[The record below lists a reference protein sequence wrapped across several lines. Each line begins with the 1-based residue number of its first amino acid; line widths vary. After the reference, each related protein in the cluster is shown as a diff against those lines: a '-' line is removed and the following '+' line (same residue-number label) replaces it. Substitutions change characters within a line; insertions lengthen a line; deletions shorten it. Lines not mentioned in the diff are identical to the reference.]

1 MTPRSHDGYRMTGG
15 TGYAFAALACYG
27 LGDFIY
33 KRATTAGVKPHHFL
47 MGQAWCFAPAI
58 VLYGWITGTL
68 VLRTSAIWNGLAG
81 LFMFIGLFHFLRGLA
96 SGSVSIAAPI
106 FRLNFV
112 VTAAL
117 AIMVLHEP
125 LTRSMPIAL
134 ALALVAIWLLLGG
147 GERDRRAELNRGAL
161 IAILIATLSLGAA
174 NFFHALGL
182 RHGSTPETAL
192 ASQAVVFVTLATIF
206 VRVTDGAIA
215 PPRAMWKHVAA
226 AAAVL
231 LGAFLFMLYGL
242 TRGPASVLV
251 PITQMGF
258 VVTAAL
264 GIAVLREPVTAR
276 KTVGLAAA
284 LGALA
289 VLAVG

>member
-1 MTPRSHDGYRMTGG
+1 MTGG
-15 TGYAFAALACYG
+15 TGYALAALACYG

-33 KRATTAGVKPHHFL
+33 KRATAAGVKPHHFL
-47 MGQAWCFAPAI
+47 MGQAWCFTPAI
-58 VLYGWITGTL
+58 LLYAWISGTL
-68 VLRTSAIWNGLAG
+68 EPRVSALWNGLAG
-81 LFMFIGLFHFLRGLA
+81 LFMFIGLFHFLRALA
-96 SGSVSIAAPI
+96 SGQVSIAAPI

-117 AIMVLHEP
+117 AILVLHEP
-125 LTRSMPIAL
+125 FTPGMAVAL
-134 ALALVAIWLLLGG
+134 GFALVATWLLLAGG
-147 GERDRRAELNRGAL
+147 APGPKAEFNHGSLVAV
-161 IAILIATLSLGAA
+161 LIATLSLGAA

-192 ASQAVVFVTLATIF
+192 ASQAVVFVTLATIL
-206 VRVTDGAIA
+206 VRVTDGTIA
-215 PPRAMWKHVAA
+215 PPRAMWTHTAA

-231 LGAFLFMLYGL
+231 LGAFLLMLYGL

-264 GIAVLREPVTAR
+264 GVGVLGEPVTVR

-284 LGALA
+284 IAALA
-289 VLAVG
+289 ALAFA